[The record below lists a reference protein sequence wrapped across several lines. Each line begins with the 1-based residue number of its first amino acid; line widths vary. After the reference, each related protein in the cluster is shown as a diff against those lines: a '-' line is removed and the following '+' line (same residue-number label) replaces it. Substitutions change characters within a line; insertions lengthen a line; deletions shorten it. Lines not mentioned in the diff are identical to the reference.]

1 MIIEAKYIAL
11 LLVDA
16 IMERVAMRRLSSLGM
31 THVRVASG
39 LSLDFHTHMYLQ
51 FVIGRVQI
59 RIIW

>member
-39 LSLDFHTHMYLQ
+39 LNSDSHVRMYLQ
-51 FVIGRVQI
+51 LVIGRVQI
-59 RIIW
+59 YTI